1 VTRRPDPDSGRA
13 ARGPSAGGAFRSLA
27 VRNYRLFA
35 AGQLVSL
42 IGTWMQLTTQ
52 DWLVL
57 ALGGSGTALGITF
70 GLQYAPT
77 LLVGLYA
84 GVVADRVDKRRL
96 LVATQSAAGA
106 LAAGMCLLIGLGAVT
121 LPVVYGFAAAL
132 GVVTAFDTPT
142 RQAFVGEM
150 VGAERLPNAVA
161 LNSITFNTARVV
173 GPALAGALIGVVG
186 TMPGAT
192 WVFALNAVSFS
203 AVVTGL
209 VRMRTAELFPAPG
222 VARGRGQLRAGLGY
236 VVRHRTI
243 VVPVLMVG
251 VVGTLGLNFPVTLA
265 LMARDTF
272 HGTAATY
279 GTLTAAVAAGS
290 VLGALGSARRRG
302 RPRPATL
309 LASATAFGLFETV
322 MAVMPTWW
330 LLAIAAVPTGA
341 AVLMFTT
348 TANATVQLAATDA
361 MRGRVMAVYL
371 LVFLGTTPIGA
382 PLVGGV
388 CEWFGPRAGLA
399 LGGVS
404 CLVATAGAALLNLR
418 RATGDGSSRGPRLSR
433 VQRAIGGGGWIA
445 SPSERSAVELSG
457 ATAPPS
463 PRAVGTGSRPPA
475 GASR

>member
-1 VTRRPDPDSGRA
+1 VTRRGEEDPGCA
-13 ARGPSAGGAFRSLA
+13 ARGPYTGGVFGSLA

-42 IGTWMQLTTQ
+42 VGTWMQLTTQ

-57 ALGGSGTALGITF
+57 ALGGSGTALGVTF

-96 LVATQSAAGA
+96 LMATQSTAGA
-106 LAAGMCLLIGLGAVT
+106 LAAGMCLLVGLGAVT
-121 LPVVYGFAAAL
+121 LPVMYGFAAAL
-132 GVVTAFDTPT
+132 GVVTAFDVPT
-142 RQAFVGEM
+142 RQAFVAEM
-150 VGAERLPNAVA
+150 VGADRLPNAVA

-173 GPALAGALIGVVG
+173 GPALAGALVGLAG

-192 WVFALNAVSFS
+192 WVFGLNAVSFS

-209 VRMRTAELFPAPG
+209 VRMRAEELLPAPG
-222 VARGRGQLRAGLGY
+222 VARARGQLRAGLGY
-236 VVRHRTI
+236 VVRRRAI
-243 VVPVLMVG
+243 VVPVMMVG

-265 LMARDTF
+265 LLARDTF

-279 GTLTAAVAAGS
+279 GTFTAAVAAGA
-290 VLGALGSARRRG
+290 VLGAVGSARRRG
-302 RPRPATL
+302 RPHRRTL
-309 LASATAFGLFETV
+309 LAAATAFGLFETV

-330 LLAIAAVPTGA
+330 LLVIAAVPTGA

-348 TANATVQLAATDA
+348 TANAGVQLAATDA

-382 PLVGGV
+382 PVVGAV

-399 LGGVS
+399 LGGIS
-404 CLVATAGAALLNLR
+404 CLVAAAGAALLSG
-418 RATGDGSSRGPRLSR
+418 TRGE
-433 VQRAIGGGGWIA
+433 G
-445 SPSERSAVELSG
+445 ELSE

-463 PRAVGTGSRPPA
+463 PRAAGTGARPPV